1 MSQMQEYVTLFMTIS
16 DRIKKIRTDLG
27 LTQEEFAAS
36 IGLKRPNLA
45 NIEIGKQLP
54 TIETLQAI
62 VRKYHKPYSWLIE
75 GVESDKKY
83 AHLNAHPNAHL
94 IAEDHGDSYI
104 KKVGII
110 EHVIDT
116 SGHLQI
122 PIVDVK
128 AAAGPG
134 YINSEHLSADD
145 VIRLPAHLVKS
156 GHHLCIRIKGTSMA
170 PTLQDGGYAIIR
182 LLDRSEWLH
191 MPNDR
196 IYLVVDNDG
205 KTAIKRVKN
214 RFSGEKGFIVL
225 SSDSPDKSSHPT
237 YNLHP
242 EEIAFI
248 WYVEW
253 YFTAKMPNVHD
264 QYYNRVSQLQDS
276 VDQLYEEV
284 RTIKKRLK

>member
-1 MSQMQEYVTLFMTIS
+1 MENYLSANLKFLRKAKGLNQSQMAEI
-16 DRIKKIRTDLG
+16 
-27 LTQEEFAAS
+27 
-36 IGLKRPNLA
+36 
-45 NIEIGKQLP
+45 IGKKKSIIGP
-54 TIETLQAI
+54 YENGDVEPDIETLQKLSNYFGI
-62 VRKYHKPYSWLIE
+62 DVSKLLGIDLSKEGNNVYPNVYPSVYPNSIEPQEKYT
-75 GVESDKKY
+75 
-83 AHLNAHPNAHL
+83 
-94 IAEDHGDSYI
+94 
-104 KKVGII
+104 KKVYTEPRVI
-110 EHVIDT
+110 EHIIDT

-134 YINSEHLSADD
+134 YINSEHLTADD
-145 VIRLPAHLVKS
+145 VIRMPAHLVKS

-182 LLDRSEWLH
+182 LLERSEWLH
-191 MPNDR
+191 MPSER

-276 VDQLYEEV
+276 VDQLSEEV
-284 RTIKKRLK
+284 RSIKKQLK

>member
-1 MSQMQEYVTLFMTIS
+1 
-16 DRIKKIRTDLG
+16 
-27 LTQEEFAAS
+27 
-36 IGLKRPNLA
+36 
-45 NIEIGKQLP
+45 
-54 TIETLQAI
+54 
-62 VRKYHKPYSWLIE
+62 
-75 GVESDKKY
+75 
-83 AHLNAHPNAHL
+83 
-94 IAEDHGDSYI
+94 
-104 KKVGII
+104 
-110 EHVIDT
+110 
-116 SGHLQI
+116 
-122 PIVDVK
+122 VDVK

-134 YINSEHLSADD
+134 YINSEHLTADD
-145 VIRLPAHLVKS
+145 VIRMPAHLVKS

-182 LLDRSEWLH
+182 LLERSEWLH
-191 MPNDR
+191 MPSER

-276 VDQLYEEV
+276 VDQLSEEV
-284 RTIKKRLK
+284 RSIKKQLK

>member
-1 MSQMQEYVTLFMTIS
+1 VENAIN
-16 DRIKKIRTDLG
+16 DRVIRL
-27 LTQEEFAAS
+27 
-36 IGLKRPNLA
+36 
-45 NIEIGKQLP
+45 
-54 TIETLQAI
+54 IETLDISQNSFAKALGTSSSRI
-62 VRKYHKPYSWLIE
+62 SNITTGRNRPDAEILGK
-75 GVESDKKY
+75 
-83 AHLNAHPNAHL
+83 
-94 IAEDHGDSYI
+94 IAEVYRNVSTKWLLTGKGPMFLEESRGNLKGNLLGNPIVAEGNDSYT
-104 KKVGII
+104 KKVTPII

-134 YINSEHLSADD
+134 YINSEHLTADD
-145 VIRLPAHLVKS
+145 VIRMPAHLVKS

-182 LLDRSEWLH
+182 LLERSEWLH
-191 MPNDR
+191 MPSER

-214 RFSGEKGFIVL
+214 RFSVEKGFIVL

-276 VDQLYEEV
+276 VDQLSEEV
-284 RTIKKRLK
+284 RSIKKQLK